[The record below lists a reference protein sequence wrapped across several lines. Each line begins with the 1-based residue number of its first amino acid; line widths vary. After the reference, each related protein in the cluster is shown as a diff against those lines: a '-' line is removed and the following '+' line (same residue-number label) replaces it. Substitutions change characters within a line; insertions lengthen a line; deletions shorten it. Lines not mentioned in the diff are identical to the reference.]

1 MSSVKAAQS
10 PNSIQAPHGSAQL
23 VNECRVAWK
32 PFWRSHS
39 APYLPRSGSLAL
51 LIRTSH
57 FRQAA
62 CFAYFF
68 LLVTLCSILWG
79 QHLLE
84 QVLVTHVKDMVTAEI
99 RTQQMLDANGSAER
113 LTVALS
119 QREASAPRRERA
131 TAVQAAEGQ
140 LLHGRKELLFPTL
153 CTASIP
159 CHGWLRARQQTPD
172 GVVHEWLAH
181 SHTLPEGGR
190 YIIGYDILPM
200 LDRIYPVPLAA
211 GLSIFMVLLISL
223 GAGLYFSLNGVR
235 RINQIRQA
243 MARFARGE
251 LESRVSLQIRQD
263 EFDLL
268 GQDVNHALARINHL
282 MEAVR
287 NASNHIAHELRTPL
301 TRLQQ
306 RLSNIA
312 EAAQGDRIVALELA
326 LASEELQHIQNLFR
340 TVMRISE
347 IETGR
352 CPHKQEPIDI
362 QALFADLKDYYDV
375 LAEQRQLTLRIA
387 GSATASSL
395 IGDRALLLQA
405 LVNLVDNALK
415 YAPLNSTVT
424 LLARKDSTHIY
435 LGVADQG
442 PGIDA
447 EQRAQAVLRFQR
459 LTRDRNIP
467 GYGLGLSLVQAVAS
481 MHGGELVLSDNP
493 LSPASKRRGL
503 LAILQIPYVHGMAIE
518 SERVKD
524 S

>member
-1 MSSVKAAQS
+1 MSLANATHT
-10 PNSIQAPHGSAQL
+10 PTPATHGVTQL
-23 VNECRVAWK
+23 AHECSMAWR

-39 APYLPRSGSLAL
+39 APSLPRSGSLAL

-68 LLVTLCSILWG
+68 LLVTLGSILWG

-99 RTQQMLDANGSAER
+99 RTQQMLDAHGSAER
-113 LTVALS
+113 LTAALS
-119 QREASAPRRERA
+119 QREATAPRRERA
-131 TAVQAAEGQ
+131 TAVQAANGQ
-140 LLHGRKELLFPTL
+140 LLHGRTELLFPGL
-153 CTASIP
+153 CTSSTP

-181 SHTLPEGGR
+181 SHALPEGGR

-235 RINQIRQA
+235 RINQTRQA
-243 MARFARGE
+243 MGRFARGE
-251 LESRVSLQIRQD
+251 LDSRVPLQVRHD

-268 GQDVNHALARINHL
+268 GQDVNHALTRITHL
-282 MEAVR
+282 MDAVR

-312 EAAQGDRIVALELA
+312 DAAQGDRTVALELD
-326 LASEELQHIQNLFR
+326 LAREELQHIQSLFR

-352 CPHKQEPIDI
+352 CPHEPAPIDL
-362 QALFADLKDYYDV
+362 ASLLGDLKEYYEV
-375 LAEQRQLTLRIA
+375 LAEQRQLSLVIDIPA
-387 GSATASSL
+387 AAPEL

-415 YAPLNSTVT
+415 YAPTGSTVA
-424 LLARKDSTHIY
+424 LRARTDGKHIT

-442 PGIDA
+442 PGIDTA
-447 EQRAQAVLRFQR
+447 QRAQAVLRFQR
-459 LTRDRNIP
+459 LTRDRSIP
-467 GYGLGLSLVQAVAS
+467 GYGLGLALVQAVAS
-481 MHGGELVLSDNP
+481 LHGGALILSDNP
-493 LSPASKRRGL
+493 AQRPSEQRGL
-503 LAILQIPYVHGMAIE
+503 LAVLQIPHAQAAALGAGNL
-518 SERVKD
+518 KD
-524 S
+524 F

>member
-1 MSSVKAAQS
+1 MSSVDLTFAPASTPARRDAAQL
-10 PNSIQAPHGSAQL
+10 A
-23 VNECRVAWK
+23 NECRMAWR

-39 APYLPRSGSLAL
+39 APNLPRSGSLAL

-68 LLVTLCSILWG
+68 LLVTLGSILWG

-99 RTQQMLDANGSAER
+99 RTQQMLDAHGSAER
-113 LTVALS
+113 LTAALN
-119 QREASAPRRERA
+119 QREATAPRRERA
-131 TAVQAAEGQ
+131 TAVQAANGQ
-140 LLHGRKELLFPTL
+140 LLHGRSELLFPGL
-153 CTASIP
+153 CSSAAP

-181 SHTLPEGGR
+181 SHALPEGGR

-211 GLSIFMVLLISL
+211 GLSIFMVLLVSL

-235 RINQIRQA
+235 RINQTRQA
-243 MARFARGE
+243 MGRFARGE
-251 LESRVSLQIRQD
+251 LDSRVPLQSRHD

-268 GQDVNHALARINHL
+268 GQDVNHALTRINHL

-312 EAAQGDRIVALELA
+312 DAAQGDRAVALELA
-326 LASEELQHIQNLFR
+326 LAREELQHIQSLFR

-352 CPHKQEPIDI
+352 CLHEPAPVAI
-362 QALFADLKDYYDV
+362 QALFGDLKEYYEV
-375 LAEQRQLTLRIA
+375 LTEQRDLSLVIDIPPTMPTLV
-387 GSATASSL
+387 
-395 IGDRALLLQA
+395 GDRALLLQA

-415 YAPLNSTVT
+415 YAPTGSTIT
-424 LLARKDSTHIY
+424 LLARADATHVS

-447 EQRAQAVLRFQR
+447 AQRTQAVLRFQR
-459 LTRDRNIP
+459 LTRDRSIP
-467 GYGLGLSLVQAVAS
+467 GYGLGLALVQAVAS
-481 MHGGELVLSDNP
+481 LHGGKLTLNDNP
-493 LSPASKRRGL
+493 LKSASTQRGL
-503 LAILQIPYVHGMAIE
+503 LAFLSIPHTPGDALGPGNL
-518 SERVKD
+518 KD
-524 S
+524 F